1 MISCEVTGEIR
12 RMKKKICIVLLA
24 GMAVF
29 GMAGCSKDESGKYAL
44 IVNNADAETKACTE
58 AIWKGMEA
66 YTENMEAGSRRYVLA
81 GTERKDFAKAIDEA
95 VDNGAKVVVC
105 VGEEMEVAVNEAQID
120 YRNVDFVLV
129 NGEPHKRYSSKTNLK
144 ENTVCLY
151 FNETQQGYLAG
162 YIAVMNGY
170 RNIGC
175 MSGAETETNLKS
187 AAGFVQ
193 GVEDAGQELGLAA
206 GDIQLHYT
214 FTGTDKLSPVYMNEA
229 LEWYKDG
236 CEMIYAQDTG
246 VRQSVI
252 EAAKIQSAMVMSNN
266 SGALEESD
274 CVLTSSIIDY
284 AGAVTAQLKLID
296 EDAFVGEQIINC
308 GVKESGVTMITED
321 RGLSDN
327 VMAQYKSVCQKLSE
341 GTLKIEESTEVP
353 ATTITTVVKE

>member
-1 MISCEVTGEIR
+1 
-12 RMKKKICIVLLA
+12 MKKKICTLLLA
-24 GMAVF
+24 GMAVM
-29 GMAGCSKDESGKYAL
+29 GMAGCAKDESGKYAL
-44 IVNNADAETKACTE
+44 IVNNADVETKACTD
-58 AIWKGMEA
+58 AIWEGMKA
-66 YTENMEAGSRRYVLA
+66 YTENIEAGSQRYVSD
-81 GTERKDFAKAIDEA
+81 GTERKDFAKAIDKA

-120 YRNVDFVLV
+120 YRNVEFILV
-129 NGEPHKRYSSKTNLK
+129 NGEPHKRYSKKTNIK

-162 YIAVMNGY
+162 YTAVMNGY

-175 MSGAETETNLKS
+175 MSGAETESNLKS
-187 AAGFVQ
+187 SAGFVQ

-214 FTGTDKLSPVYMNEA
+214 FTGADKLSPVYMNEA

-236 CEMIYAQDTG
+236 CEMIYAQDAG

-252 EAAKIQSAMVMSNN
+252 EAAKIQSAMVMSND
-266 SGALEESD
+266 GASLEESD
-274 CVLTSSIIDY
+274 RILTAAIIDY
-284 AGAVTAQLKLID
+284 AGAVAAQLKSID
-296 EDAFVGEQIINC
+296 EDSFAGGKTINC
-308 GVKESGVTMITED
+308 GVKEGGVTLITEN

-327 VMAQYKSVCQKLSE
+327 VMAQYKGVCQKLSE
-341 GTLKIEESTEVP
+341 GTLKVDESTEVP